1 MQITNFSFLFLFLP
15 LALLLAFLTRK
26 HLRAQNTALL
36 ALSLAFYACSG
47 LRGLSVLLALSFAV
61 WLLARLR
68 GRGWQTLGIVVCIA
82 ALCYFKYTG
91 FLTDNWNRLT
101 GLNAVIPMVAAPLG
115 ISFFTFLAISYLAD
129 VRRGTIP
136 AERSFGCLLLYFTF
150 FPKAAQGPLM
160 RYDGLAPQLAQR
172 RADLP
177 TGIERFILGLGK
189 KVLLA
194 EAAGKIAS
202 QVFVLSA
209 VALTPGKMWLGA
221 ICYALQIFFDFAGYT
236 DMALGLGRMFGFALP
251 ENFNYPYLA
260 DSVTDFWR
268 RWHMTL
274 SQWFRDYVY
283 IPLGGNRKGLKRQ
296 IFNLFVVELLTGIW
310 HGADWNFICW
320 GLYYFVLL
328 AIEKL
333 FLLKYLEKGKL
344 WPHVYTLFLVVVGW
358 AMFVGNDYGVGF
370 GELFHRL
377 FVPTGGVSPVYFLRN
392 YGVLLAVSAVCCTP
406 LIETL
411 WNALKK
417 RTATRVATVLVLLVL
432 STAYV
437 VGSTNSPF
445 LYFNF

>member
-1 MQITNFSFLFLFLP
+1 MQITNFSFLFMFLTA
-15 LALLLAFLTRK
+15 ALLLAFLTRK
-26 HLRAQNTALL
+26 HLRAQNAALL

-68 GRGWQTLGIVVCIA
+68 GRGWLTLGIVVCIA

-91 FLTDNWNRLT
+91 FLTDNWNLLT
-101 GLNAVIPMVAAPLG
+101 GLNAAIPTIAAPLG

-251 ENFNYPYLA
+251 ENFNY
-260 DSVTDFWR
+260 
-268 RWHMTL
+268 
-274 SQWFRDYVY
+274 
-283 IPLGGNRKGLKRQ
+283 Q
-296 IFNLFVVELLTGIW
+296 IGR
-310 HGADWNFICW
+310 A
-320 GLYYFVLL
+320 
-328 AIEKL
+328 
-333 FLLKYLEKGKL
+333 
-344 WPHVYTLFLVVVGW
+344 HV
-358 AMFVGNDYGVGF
+358 
-370 GELFHRL
+370 
-377 FVPTGGVSPVYFLRN
+377 
-392 YGVLLAVSAVCCTP
+392 
-406 LIETL
+406 
-411 WNALKK
+411 
-417 RTATRVATVLVLLVL
+417 
-432 STAYV
+432 
-437 VGSTNSPF
+437 
-445 LYFNF
+445 

>member
-15 LALLLAFLTRK
+15 LTLLLAFLTRK

-101 GLNAVIPMVAAPLG
+101 GLNAAIPTIAAPLG
-115 ISFFTFLAISYLAD
+115 VSFFTFLAISYLAD

-172 RADLP
+172 QADLP

-189 KVLLA
+189 KVLPA

-209 VALTPGKMWLGA
+209 VALTPERGSA
-221 ICYALQIFFDFAGYT
+221 RFCYVWQIFFDFSWATPTWPSALAGCS
-236 DMALGLGRMFGFALP
+236 ASRCR

-274 SQWFRDYVY
+274 PQWFRDYVY
-283 IPLGGNRKGLKRQ
+283 IPLGGNRRGKARQ
-296 IFNLFVVELLTGIW
+296 ILNLCIVWLLTGLW
-310 HGADWNFICW
+310 HGSAWTFVAW
-320 GLYYFVLL
+320 GAWYAALL
-328 AIEKL
+328 ILEKL
-333 FLLKYLEKGKL
+333 FLGRWLQKAPKILRHIYALLAILIGWIIFNSPSLGAAGKYLRAL
-344 WPHVYTLFLVVVGW
+344 CFLGRGDGRGRAVLPADAAAVWLAAWRPRWRSAPQSASGCWNGW
-358 AMFVGNDYGVGF
+358 KAARRAAG
-370 GELFHRL
+370 
-377 FVPTGGVSPVYFLRN
+377 SSCSW
-392 YGVLLAVSAVCCTP
+392 LARSSRCRC
-406 LIETL
+406 
-411 WNALKK
+411 W
-417 RTATRVATVLVLLVL
+417 R
-432 STAYV
+432 
-437 VGSTNSPF
+437 
-445 LYFNF
+445 